1 MPKTPKSEED
11 KKILCE
17 IGKKIYEARI
27 KAGIKAQRD
36 LGEMINPD
44 SASGQQTVQKWEAGT
59 SEITLLNLIKLAKVL
74 HLSLDELVMGTVD
87 EVERKIEKKSTLR
100 EACEFLFLTL
110 PKNTGATWSL
120 SHSNL
125 SLSGVPTFDVNEYP
139 CINISIPMPPL
150 VVYEIS
156 KDPPVKKMSIS
167 MYGKQMAQFADTVN
181 RLNACPERIPEHVY
195 KDLLSLVSTAPL
207 SEFRSSCTP
216 DFERA
221 PQTVPSAE
229 SSTNLDVNPPSFE
242 EAYRDQAELTK
253 STYAKK

>member
-100 EACEFLFLTL
+100 EIGRA
-110 PKNTGATWSL
+110 
-120 SHSNL
+120 
-125 SLSGVPTFDVNEYP
+125 
-139 CINISIPMPPL
+139 
-150 VVYEIS
+150 
-156 KDPPVKKMSIS
+156 
-167 MYGKQMAQFADTVN
+167 
-181 RLNACPERIPEHVY
+181 HV
-195 KDLLSLVSTAPL
+195 
-207 SEFRSSCTP
+207 
-216 DFERA
+216 
-221 PQTVPSAE
+221 
-229 SSTNLDVNPPSFE
+229 
-242 EAYRDQAELTK
+242 
-253 STYAKK
+253 

>member
-87 EVERKIEKKSTLR
+87 EVERKIEKKNTLR

-139 CINISIPMPPL
+139 CINMSIPMPPL

-167 MYGKQMAQFADTVN
+167 MYGKQMATFADTVN

-195 KDLLSLVSTAPL
+195 KDLLSHVSTAPL

-216 DFERA
+216 DFECA

-229 SSTNLDVNPPSFE
+229 SSTNLDVNLPSFE